1 MVRGKEVRNI
11 AVSPVCHLRRTS
23 PRTTVGNTVPVV
35 RDSQVQAW
43 DPTSLAQCLNFPYP
57 MTRGRSLYYHFY

>member
-1 MVRGKEVRNI
+1 MVRGKEV
-11 AVSPVCHLRRTS
+11 SHLWRTS
-23 PRTTVGNTVPVV
+23 LWTTMGSTVPVV